1 MDAYLAVV
9 SKREVRRYAPRP
21 LPDDLLRRILE
32 AGRASG
38 SSRNRQPGR
47 FVVVRDRERLA
58 RLATLLSR
66 PENLA
71 GAAAGVALT
80 LTQPRALFDAGR
92 AAQNLM
98 VAAWTLGVGTCP
110 NTPTDAEGVQR
121 LLEVP
126 EGLTVPT
133 VISMGFPAP
142 GQPRPRAGRD
152 PEAILRRVDRLP
164 LHEIAFAET
173 YGRPLA

>member
-1 MDAYLAVV
+1 
-9 SKREVRRYAPRP
+9 
-21 LPDDLLRRILE
+21 
-32 AGRASG
+32 
-38 SSRNRQPGR
+38 
-47 FVVVRDRERLA
+47 
-58 RLATLLSR
+58 
-66 PENLA
+66 
-71 GAAAGVALT
+71 
-80 LTQPRALFDAGR
+80 
-92 AAQNLM
+92 
-98 VAAWTLGVGTCP
+98 
-110 NTPTDAEGVQR
+110 VQR